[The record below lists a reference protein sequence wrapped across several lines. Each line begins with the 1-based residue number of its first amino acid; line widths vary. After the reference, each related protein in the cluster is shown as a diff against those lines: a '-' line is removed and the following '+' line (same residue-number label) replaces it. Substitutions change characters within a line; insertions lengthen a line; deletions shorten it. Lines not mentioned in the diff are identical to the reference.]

1 MMKIS
6 PWVLIIAT
14 GFFSGCQ
21 ITPIESV
28 KIAPKVVVIS
38 PWELGEVTG
47 DQPGE
52 YQFWVER
59 EDLGQIIPFPVAAN
73 DIRMNDA
80 GLMAINTG
88 PGVSNS
94 AIVITALGL
103 DSRFDLSDSYFIVG
117 GVAGGDPEDVTI
129 GSAAWSRWV
138 VDGDL
143 MRSIDPQE
151 APEEWPYGLFPT
163 DGKGPGDRS
172 GGFTY
177 PNMVFPLNP
186 GLVQW
191 AYNTSKDVELMDH
204 PDVVATRALYSD
216 MPVASAKPTVIMGE
230 SLGANAYWH
239 GKILT
244 QWAND
249 WVKLYTNGEGNF
261 VMTNIEDNGTLRALT
276 RLAELGLVNRDRV
289 LVLRVASNFCHQ
301 PNNEDAVWSL
311 TADYPANG
319 LTAMENI
326 YRVASPVV
334 HRLIQ
339 GWDTYREQTPSA
351 SKPIPFD

>member
-1 MMKIS
+1 MVAFLCAS
-6 PWVLIIAT
+6 LFLSA
-14 GFFSGCQ
+14 CQ
-21 ITPIESV
+21 STPVSNN

-38 PWELGEVTG
+38 PWEMGEVTG

-59 EDLGQIIPFPVAAN
+59 ENLNQIISFPIAAN
-73 DIRMNDA
+73 DIRMNSD

-103 DSRFDLSDSYFIVG
+103 DPRFDLTKSYFIVG

-151 APEEWPYGLFPT
+151 APDEWPYGLFPT

-177 PNMVFPLNP
+177 PNMVFPLNQN
-186 GLVQW
+186 LVQW
-191 AYNTSKDVELMDH
+191 AYDTSKDVELMDH
-204 PDVVATRALYSD
+204 PDVVATRVLYND
-216 MPVASAKPTVIMGE
+216 MPVAAGRPKVIMGE

-239 GKILT
+239 GKVLT

-276 RLAELGLVNRDRV
+276 RLAELGHVDRDRV
-289 LVLRVASNFCHQ
+289 LVLRVASNFSHQ
-301 PNNEDAVWSL
+301 PTKEDAVWSL

-334 HRLIQ
+334 HRLMDN
-339 GWDTYREQTPSA
+339 WETYRNQTPTA
-351 SKPIPFD
+351 PIPFD

>member
-1 MMKIS
+1 NLN
-6 PWVLIIAT
+6 P
-14 GFFSGCQ
+14 
-21 ITPIESV
+21 
-28 KIAPKVVVIS
+28 VIS
-38 PWELGEVTG
+38 
-47 DQPGE
+47 
-52 YQFWVER
+52 
-59 EDLGQIIPFPVAAN
+59 FPAAAH
-73 DIRMNDA
+73 DIRMNDS

-103 DSRFDLSDSYFIVG
+103 DPRFDLSKSYFIVG

-151 APEEWPYGLFPT
+151 APEAWPYGLFPT
-163 DGKGPGDRS
+163 DGKAPGDRS

-177 PNMVFPLNP
+177 PGMVFPLNQ
-186 GLVQW
+186 GFVQW
-191 AYNTSKDVELMDH
+191 AYETSKDVELMDH
-204 PDVVATRALYSD
+204 PEVEKVRTLYQD
-216 MPVASAKPTVIMGE
+216 MPVAAGKPTVIMGE

-239 GKILT
+239 GKVLT

-276 RLAELGLVNRDRV
+276 RLAKLGKVDRERV
-289 LVLRVASNFCHQ
+289 LVLRVASNFSHQ
-301 PNNEDAVWSL
+301 PTKEDAVWSL

-319 LTAMENI
+319 LSAMENI

-334 HRLIQ
+334 HKLIAEWPQ
-339 GWDTYREQTPSA
+339 FADRIPVAYPAE
-351 SKPIPFD
+351 PFD